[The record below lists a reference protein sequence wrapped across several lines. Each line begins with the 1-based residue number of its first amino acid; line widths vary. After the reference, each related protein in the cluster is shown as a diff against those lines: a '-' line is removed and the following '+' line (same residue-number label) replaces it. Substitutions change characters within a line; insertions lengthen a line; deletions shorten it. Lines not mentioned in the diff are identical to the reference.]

1 MLNLTYEFKLKPTA
15 EQIPIFEEWLERCRK
30 VYNYALAERKD
41 WFRSR
46 SCQINACSRRAE
58 YIIPAETKR
67 PTYASQCKSL
77 TTARA
82 NIPGLRAVQVH
93 VLQQTLKR
101 LEQAYVGMWEQ
112 NHGHPRFKK
121 AGTMRSFVFPQLGVN
136 PIQNSSVKL
145 PKIGLVKFHQSRPI
159 PDGATVKQARVVRR
173 VSGWYVMLILQ
184 WDVQR
189 IPGL

>member
-93 VLQQTLKR
+93 VLQQT
-101 LEQAYVGMWEQ
+101 
-112 NHGHPRFKK
+112 NTPD
-121 AGTMRSFVFPQLGVN
+121 SF
-136 PIQNSSVKL
+136 
-145 PKIGLVKFHQSRPI
+145 
-159 PDGATVKQARVVRR
+159 
-173 VSGWYVMLILQ
+173 
-184 WDVQR
+184 
-189 IPGL
+189 